1 MESAKFEKRKPCHS
15 YKVYGARFRYVSP
28 LLASMGKGQQL
39 LQLLVKLCSD
49 LTNVAI
55 IAKTLL
61 DESCF
66 C

>member
-15 YKVYGARFRYVSP
+15 YKVYRARFRYVSP

-49 LTNVAI
+49 LTIVAI
-55 IAKTLL
+55 IAKPLL